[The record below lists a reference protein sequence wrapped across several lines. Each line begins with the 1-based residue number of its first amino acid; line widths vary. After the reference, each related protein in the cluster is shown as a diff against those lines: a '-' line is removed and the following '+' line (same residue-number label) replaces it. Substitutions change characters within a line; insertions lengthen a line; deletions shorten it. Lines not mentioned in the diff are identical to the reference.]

1 MREQKIFMIFSLSE
15 KKNQVAVFAAVIYF
29 IQGALGISAIAMP
42 VYFRRLGW
50 SIADITIVSSLISLP
65 WIFKILYGF
74 LSDSFPLASYRRKS
88 YLFFFL
94 TCSILGWCSLSFFG
108 LDQKS
113 IVFALWIA
121 NLGFAGT
128 DVITDGLIVENSE
141 GEWSRIYQSLAWG
154 ARSLGSVLTGMV
166 GGWLMLKVEPQTI
179 FLITAS
185 LPLIALPPL
194 LILREER
201 CLPGE
206 LRTLS
211 WFSNMKVVCHFCLE
225 KRTVFFVSF
234 LCLSTSSVLFGTPFF
249 FYLKEKL
256 FFADDYLGFLIS
268 LGWAGAAMGSVLFAL
283 TLKKVSM
290 KKMLQA
296 VVIINTLN
304 ILSTYAVNGVVS
316 AAVLIFLGGI
326 AAGVMILPLMTAA
339 AEMAARSGVEGTLF
353 AVLMGLYNLSQIV
366 WGVIGGKLLP
376 WFGLEKLIALAALI
390 QMIAYF
396 LIFQLAEKNFQA
408 TLSPK
413 TDSR

>member
-1 MREQKIFMIFSLSE
+1 MILSLGD

-154 ARSLGSVLTGMV
+154 ARSLGSVLTGM
-166 GGWLMLKVEPQTI
+166 
-179 FLITAS
+179 ANS
-185 LPLIALPPL
+185 L
-194 LILREER
+194 
-201 CLPGE
+201 
-206 LRTLS
+206 
-211 WFSNMKVVCHFCLE
+211 
-225 KRTVFFVSF
+225 
-234 LCLSTSSVLFGTPFF
+234 
-249 FYLKEKL
+249 
-256 FFADDYLGFLIS
+256 
-268 LGWAGAAMGSVLFAL
+268 
-283 TLKKVSM
+283 
-290 KKMLQA
+290 
-296 VVIINTLN
+296 
-304 ILSTYAVNGVVS
+304 
-316 AAVLIFLGGI
+316 
-326 AAGVMILPLMTAA
+326 
-339 AEMAARSGVEGTLF
+339 
-353 AVLMGLYNLSQIV
+353 
-366 WGVIGGKLLP
+366 
-376 WFGLEKLIALAALI
+376 
-390 QMIAYF
+390 
-396 LIFQLAEKNFQA
+396 
-408 TLSPK
+408 
-413 TDSR
+413 